1 MITNETVTRA
11 TVPIASLAFGNFFVN
26 LCLLSIS
33 FNKLYTAI
41 EKDA

>member
-1 MITNETVTRA
+1 MVTVTRA
-11 TVPIASLAFGNFFVN
+11 TAPIACLAFGNFFVN

-33 FNKLYTAI
+33 TNKLFTAI